1 MAAPVPRPRPDL
13 GLVAINLYPG
23 FGVLVPR
30 ALLAAN
36 ARQVAI
42 VCRNDVPELR
52 DAAGQRELT
61 QFIAPK
67 YRITGL
73 LRSTPRPD
81 MAVIVAEQAPATGLT
96 AAEQVAAFVY
106 RRAHGKIGNAWREGL
121 IAVAKARGDV
131 VTKRDARRII
141 ELASAG
147 ADATDRCLL
156 DLPRHRWA
164 ALREQIDRSA
174 EAPLP
179 S

>member
-1 MAAPVPRPRPDL
+1 
-13 GLVAINLYPG
+13 
-23 FGVLVPR
+23 
-30 ALLAAN
+30 
-36 ARQVAI
+36 
-42 VCRNDVPELR
+42 VPELR

-61 QFIAPK
+61 RFIGPK

-73 LRSTPRPD
+73 LRSTPGPD

-96 AAEQVAAFVY
+96 AGEQVAAFIY

-121 IAVAKARGDV
+121 IAVAKARGETL
-131 VTKRDARRII
+131 TKRDARRII

-147 ADATDRCLL
+147 SDATDRCLL

-164 ALREQIDRSA
+164 AFREQIDRSA
-174 EAPLP
+174 QAPLP